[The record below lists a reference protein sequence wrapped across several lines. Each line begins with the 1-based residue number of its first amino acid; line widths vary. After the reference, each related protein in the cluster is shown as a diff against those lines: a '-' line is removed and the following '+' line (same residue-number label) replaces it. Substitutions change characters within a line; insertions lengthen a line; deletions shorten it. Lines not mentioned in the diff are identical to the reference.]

1 MDVES
6 RRPKDREGATSAL
19 SAAIETVNL
28 AKGLSNITP
37 VKDVFDSVGI
47 TLTMLRVGSCW
58 FVFIDCRLKYT

>member
-1 MDVES
+1 
-6 RRPKDREGATSAL
+6 L

-28 AKGLSNITP
+28 AKGLSTITP
-37 VKDVFDSVGI
+37 VKDVFGSVGI